1 MLRELTAR
9 DNTTMKEDTTKGKGK
24 NEIICTQRVTREQV
38 TSGRTAETTQI
49 TRQGK

>member
-24 NEIICTQRVTREQV
+24 TETIWEQV
-38 TSGRTAETTQI
+38 RGGRTAETTQI